1 LTINEKDLADLA
13 LVGLASYL
21 KDKLDGHEFMEVN
34 QVLQRVV
41 VYKNRVKDSRAYDRF
56 KDGGSREKDKYTV
69 NYVDDESTS
78 DGDTEVCIAKW
89 VDAPSHKPIS
99 CSFMKPNSGRKDEMK
114 YIFDVTKCDRLFDVL
129 IQGGVIKLK
138 EGHDIPSLEIIGKR
152 KYCKWHD
159 LYSHTTNECNYFHQ
173 QVQSALN
180 DGRLMFSDNRL

>member
-1 LTINEKDLADLA
+1 
-13 LVGLASYL
+13 
-21 KDKLDGHEFMEVN
+21 
-34 QVLQRVV
+34 V
-41 VYKNRVKDSRAYDRF
+41 VYKNRAKDSRAYDGF